1 MFGSRRQQ
9 IRQEYD
15 AKLLNTIEGAKEEW
29 DQAKQTEI
37 AIADVD
43 EEITAQTAL
52 ARQKY
57 LFLYREARLRH
68 VRGQHIQASVFDS

>member
-1 MFGSRRQQ
+1 LFGAGKQH
-9 IRQEYD
+9 IRQRFD
-15 AKLLNTIEGAKEEW
+15 DQLLTTIERAKEEW
-29 DQAKQTEI
+29 DQAKQTEF

-68 VRGQHIQASVFDS
+68 VKGHHIQPSVFDH

>member
-1 MFGSRRQQ
+1 MFGARKQHIKQQ
-9 IRQEYD
+9 FDEQ
-15 AKLLNTIEGAKEEW
+15 LLTTIEHAKEEW

-68 VRGQHIQASVFDS
+68 VRGDHIQASVFDH

>member
-1 MFGSRRQQ
+1 MFGARKQHIKQQ
-9 IRQEYD
+9 FDEQ
-15 AKLLNTIEGAKEEW
+15 LLTTIEHAKEEW

-37 AIADVD
+37 AVADVD

-68 VRGQHIQASVFDS
+68 VRGDHIQASVFDH

>member
-1 MFGSRRQQ
+1 MFGARKQHIKQQ
-9 IRQEYD
+9 FD
-15 AKLLNTIEGAKEEW
+15 DKLLMTIERAKEEW

-37 AIADVD
+37 AVADVD

-68 VRGQHIQASVFDS
+68 VRGDHIQASVFDH

>member
-1 MFGSRRQQ
+1 MFGAKKQH
-9 IRQEYD
+9 IRQDYD
-15 AKLLNTIEGAKEEW
+15 TKLLNTIEHAKNEW
-29 DQAKQTEI
+29 DHAKQTEI

-57 LFLYREARLRH
+57 LFLYREARIRK
-68 VRGQHIQASVFDS
+68 VRGQHIQSSVFDF

>member
-1 MFGSRRQQ
+1 MFGARKQHIRQQ
-9 IRQEYD
+9 FD
-15 AKLLNTIEGAKEEW
+15 DKLLMTIERAKEEW

-37 AIADVD
+37 AVADVD

-68 VRGQHIQASVFDS
+68 VRGDHIQASVFDH

>member
-1 MFGSRRQQ
+1 MFGARKQHIRQQ
-9 IRQEYD
+9 FD
-15 AKLLNTIEGAKEEW
+15 DKLLMTIERVKEEW

-37 AIADVD
+37 AVADVD

-68 VRGQHIQASVFDS
+68 VRGDHIQASVFDH

>member
-1 MFGSRRQQ
+1 MFGVRKQH
-9 IRQEYD
+9 IRYQFDE
-15 AKLLNTIEGAKEEW
+15 KLLTTIERAKEEW

-57 LFLYREARLRH
+57 LFLYREARLRN
-68 VRGQHIQASVFDS
+68 VRGDHIQASVFDH

>member
-1 MFGSRRQQ
+1 MFGNRKRH
-9 IRQEYD
+9 IKQEYD
-15 AKLLNTIEGAKEEW
+15 NQLLTTIEHAKEEW
-29 DQAKQTEI
+29 DHAKQTEL

-68 VRGQHIQASVFDS
+68 VRGQHIQPSVFDF

>member
-1 MFGSRRQQ
+1 MFGARKQHIKQQ
-9 IRQEYD
+9 FDEQ
-15 AKLLNTIEGAKEEW
+15 LLTTIEHAKEEW
-29 DQAKQTEI
+29 DQAKQTET

-68 VRGQHIQASVFDS
+68 VRGDHIQASVFDH

>member
-1 MFGSRRQQ
+1 MFGARKQHIKQQ
-9 IRQEYD
+9 FDEQ
-15 AKLLNTIEGAKEEW
+15 LLTTIEHAKEEW

-37 AIADVD
+37 AVADVD
-43 EEITAQTAL
+43 EEIAAQTAL

-68 VRGQHIQASVFDS
+68 VRGDHIQASVFDH

>member
-1 MFGSRRQQ
+1 MFGSKKQHLRAD
-9 IRQEYD
+9 YD
-15 AKLLNTIEGAKEEW
+15 TRLLTTIERAKEEW
-29 DQAKQTEI
+29 DHAKQTEA

-68 VRGQHIQASVFDS
+68 VRGQHIQASVFDF

>member
-1 MFGSRRQQ
+1 MCASNTFRYQFD
-9 IRQEYD
+9 E
-15 AKLLNTIEGAKEEW
+15 KLLATIERAKEEW

-57 LFLYREARLRH
+57 LFLYREARLRN
-68 VRGQHIQASVFDS
+68 VRGDHIQASVFDH